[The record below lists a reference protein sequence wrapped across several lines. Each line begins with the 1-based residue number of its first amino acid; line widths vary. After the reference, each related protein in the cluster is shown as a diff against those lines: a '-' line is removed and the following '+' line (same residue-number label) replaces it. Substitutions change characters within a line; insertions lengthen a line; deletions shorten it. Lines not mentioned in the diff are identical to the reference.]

1 MSISKEVITGYTKK
15 PTSIEVIL
23 YSRKTMLNKQ
33 ETRTS
38 HTRCIYISIY
48 APVVLN
54 VDYKVIDNSYPFAFK
69 LYISPRI
76 LYWGSFSLDSVS
88 GLFLFTETLTGL
100 LLRPYIDFEK
110 EPSERKQFRTV
121 KINTIKI

>member
-1 MSISKEVITGYTKK
+1 VAQPEQFSQVIS
-15 PTSIEVIL
+15 S
-23 YSRKTMLNKQ
+23 SFF
-33 ETRTS
+33 
-38 HTRCIYISIY
+38 
-48 APVVLN
+48 
-54 VDYKVIDNSYPFAFK
+54 VDNRPFAFK

-76 LYWGSFSLDSVS
+76 LYRGSFSLDSVS

-100 LLRPYIDFEK
+100 LLRPYNDFEK